1 MAIEI
6 IRLNDKEVKVIPGND
21 LDKRFWDNIEQQL
34 HIKNEEIKAYKKEI
48 TTLTREINFIKKDK
62 TNEL

>member
-21 LDKRFWDNIEQQL
+21 LDIRFWDNIERER
-34 HIKNEEIKAYKKEI
+34 HTMKEELKAYKKEI
-48 TTLTREINFIKKDK
+48 KILTREINFIKKENK
-62 TNEL
+62 